1 MGAGKRPTEPW
12 LFGED
17 SFNSIKQI
25 IALRYRLAPYIL
37 RALTETSRT
46 GLPFNRPLWFDFP
59 GCVKCWDIADEY
71 MVGPDMLA
79 APVVTVNATS
89 RAVYLPPLPGAG
101 GTEWRHFFTGQE
113 LEGGENVTVQAPMWD
128 VGFPLFVRTDRRDP
142 TGGAASVKTDEADL
156 VVELGSAVAPV
167 EHQATG
173 FLQAINATFPPSSTL
188 VPLRIHGHRTNL
200 GGINH
205 SYDRLKALG
214 VKVFHCVVS
223 DSYPGPCA
231 GGVAPLGGCPGD
243 IRSDGTVSWHEWDTV
258 IDSHIAALAD
268 KPTVYYDVRAVFFLS
283 VASVAALLT

>member
-1 MGAGKRPTEPW
+1 MAATADAWTIRGISQDWQLVGEAFDQNGAVVPGARPPPRGGSALDPSDSMAAEGREPCTEHE
-12 LFGED
+12 L
-17 SFNSIKQI
+17 
-25 IALRYRLAPYIL
+25 
-37 RALTETSRT
+37 ETV
-46 GLPFNRPLWFDFP
+46 L
-59 GCVKCWDIADEY
+59 
-71 MVGPDMLA
+71 MMLA
-79 APVVTVNATS
+79 
-89 RAVYLPPLPGAG
+89 
-101 GTEWRHFFTGQE
+101 E
-113 LEGGENVTVQAPMWD
+113 EGSHCN
-128 VGFPLFVRTDRRDP
+128 
-142 TGGAASVKTDEADL
+142 S
-156 VVELGSAVAPV
+156 VELGSAVAAV